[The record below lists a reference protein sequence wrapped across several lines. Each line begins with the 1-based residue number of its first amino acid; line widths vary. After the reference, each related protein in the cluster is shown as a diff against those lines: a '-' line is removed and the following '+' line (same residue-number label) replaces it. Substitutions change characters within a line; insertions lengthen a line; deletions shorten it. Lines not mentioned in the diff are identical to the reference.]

1 MQKKEVTILIIDD
14 EPSVGKAIKEVLD
27 KDGFSTILYTHPEHI
42 FSTIKLRQI
51 HVFIID
57 CMLPKMSGVEV
68 ARKIRENIPNAIFIF
83 MSGIYQDKSFI
94 KDTFQK
100 TGAKYFLEKPFSLER
115 VLEIVNEA
123 VGDLVEQEGE
133 PLDELL
139 FSSSATPN
147 EKMDAINKT
156 ASVHGFDLPRIFT
169 LLMTPAVNGI
179 LHVTSPKKERSSIHF
194 MNGGIV
200 RVDINDPKSY
210 FGALLIDKNYITPE
224 EIELVLTQKTTKKLG
239 ERLVDANLISPHVI
253 GLINTEQ
260 LGLRLSRLVQNTS
273 YEMKFEKVETKEGE
287 TKIDRNI
294 LYRFI
299 SEWLSSKLTTEWLKS
314 IYLPFMDKRIVK
326 AAYYSDI
333 SPIYNL
339 YPMNKAQKFT
349 QIALGN
355 VSIEQ
360 IFAKNQWDDET
371 VLKCFHFLVVSESI
385 AFDKENNAKD
395 ENSHRLRLQKIK
407 KDMEFQNH
415 FEILGL
421 DNKAKVK
428 EIKKNYYELSKI
440 FHPDKLNPN
449 ASSEIKELT
458 NFIFAKISKA
468 YEILGNDT
476 AKENYLK
483 ELEHGEA
490 EKILESES
498 LFDEGKS
505 LLGSNQT
512 AKALALFEKAMGLRP
527 PTSEMRLYH
536 LWAKVLT
543 PAENMEE
550 HLKLIE
556 TGLNKI
562 PPEDRHNAYYYFVKG
577 LYAKQLGDFDHASRH
592 LKHAISLVSNFKEAK
607 RELNLVELQ
616 IKNHKKF
623 DIFKADLK
631 DVVGLLF
638 KAKK

>member
-1 MQKKEVTILIIDD
+1 MQKKEITILIIDD
-14 EPSVGKAIKEVLD
+14 EASVGKAIKEVLE
-27 KDGFSTILYTHPEHI
+27 KDGFTTLVYTHPEHI
-42 FSTIKLRQI
+42 FSTLKLRPIQA
-51 HVFIID
+51 FIID
-57 CMLPKMSGVEV
+57 CMLPKMSGVDV
-68 ARKIRENIPNAIFIF
+68 AKKIKESVPNAIFIF

-100 TGAKYFLEKPFSLER
+100 TGAKHFLEKPFTLEKI
-115 VLEIVNEA
+115 LEVVHDA
-123 VGDLVEQEGE
+123 LGDLIEQEGE

-139 FSSSATPN
+139 FNPNASPN
-147 EKMDAINKT
+147 EKLDAISHTN
-156 ASVHGFDLPRIFT
+156 SVHGFDLPRIFN
-169 LLMTPAVNGI
+169 LLMNPSISGI

-194 MNGGIV
+194 LNGAIV

-224 EIELVLTQKTTKKLG
+224 EIDLVLTQKNTKKLG
-239 ERLVDANLISPHVI
+239 ERLVDSNLISPHVI
-253 GLINTEQ
+253 GIINTEQ
-260 LGLRLSRLVQNTS
+260 LALRLSRLVQNLS
-273 YEMKFEKVETKEGE
+273 YEMKFEKFETKEGE

-294 LYRFI
+294 LFRFI
-299 SEWLSSKLTTEWLKS
+299 SEWLSSKLTPEWLKA
-314 IYLPFMDKRIVK
+314 IYIPFMDKRIVK
-326 AAYYSDI
+326 AAFYSDI

-339 YPMNKAQKFT
+339 YPMNKAPKLLQT
-349 QIALGN
+349 ALSN
-355 VSIEQ
+355 SSVEQ
-360 IFAKNQWDDET
+360 LFAKNQWDDEI
-371 VLKCFHFLVVSESI
+371 VLKCIHFLIITESV
-385 AFDKENNAKD
+385 AFDKTINSKD

-407 KDMEFQNH
+407 KDMEGQNL

-421 DNKAKVK
+421 DAKSKIK

-440 FHPDKLNPN
+440 FHPDKLSTSAPT
-449 ASSEIKELT
+449 EIKELT
-458 NFIFAKISKA
+458 NFIFAKISKS
-468 YEILGNDT
+468 YEVLSNEQT
-476 AKENYLK
+476 KANYLK

-505 LLGSNQT
+505 LLSSNQ
-512 AKALALFEKAMGLRP
+512 AVKALAILEQAMKLRP

-536 LWAKVLT
+536 LWAKVLS

-550 HLKLIE
+550 HLRSIE

-577 LYAKQLGDFDHASRH
+577 LYAKQLGDFEQASRH
-592 LKHAISLVSNFKEAK
+592 LKHACSLVANFKEAK

-616 IKNHKKF
+616 MKSNKKI